1 LKAAIYI
8 RVSTPGQAINGESLD
23 MQKDRLLEYVKNQK
37 WELFKTYE
45 DGGFSGKDTNRPAF
59 QQMMRDAAL
68 KKFDVLVVYKIDRL
82 SRSVLDFHTTMK
94 SLEKYGISF
103 VSITQQFDT
112 TNSMGRLML
121 AILVDFANFEREIN
135 VDRAIDSYLK
145 RLQDGV
151 NSGAIPFGYRREEKD
166 VVIVPEEA
174 EQVKKMFLLS
184 SQGLSMN
191 QIAKQMGFSGDHVRS
206 VLRNPFYCGY
216 LARKRDKFDHRIKEG
231 SWEWFKG
238 KQEPIIPEELWRRV
252 ADLRKRK
259 IKNVVKKSTSLFGHL
274 IYCPYCE
281 HNLCF
286 HSRTQKKRV
295 VYYYQC
301 DPVKI
306 GGPACSQ
313 YVREEP
319 LVVLLL
325 KFLDKGYQFHIS
337 APRRDIDIEDK
348 VASLDRRINKIL
360 RLVSEELMPYEQG
373 KAQIERLKEQ
383 KAALLAS
390 RIIELDY
397 SSISDRLKQIRPL
410 YSFMTREEQSRFWHI
425 LIDKIEARHDKLVV
439 YWRFGKKHFI
449 RRSAL
454 PDVLKKECAFTTDDA
469 PRRHHKNERKFPA
482 CRFRATS
489 KPSKFI

>member
-1 LKAAIYI
+1 MKAAIYI

-37 WELFKTYE
+37 WELFKAYE

-151 NSGAIPFGYRREEKD
+151 NSGAIPFGYRREGKD
-166 VVIVPEEA
+166 VVIVSEEA

-191 QIAKQMGFSGDHVRS
+191 QIAKQMGFSGDHIRS

-252 ADLRKRK
+252 AGLRKSK
-259 IKNVVKKSTSLFGHL
+259 AKMVFKKNVSLFSHL
-274 IYCPYCE
+274 VYCPYCK
-281 HNLCF
+281 HNLTF
-286 HSRTQKKRV
+286 QTRVIKNRTIL
-295 VYYYQC
+295 YYQC
-301 DPVKI
+301 NPVKI
-306 GGPACSQ
+306 GGVACFQ
-313 YVREEP
+313 YIREDP

-325 KFLDKGYQFHIS
+325 RYLDRGYQFRIS
-337 APRRDIDIEDK
+337 APRHDIDVEDK

-360 RLVSEELMPYEQG
+360 RLISDELMPYEQG
-373 KAQIERLKEQ
+373 KVQIERLKEQ

-410 YSFMTREEQSRFWHI
+410 YSFMTREEQSRFWHT
-425 LIDKIEARHDKLVV
+425 LIDKIEVRHDKIFV
-439 YWRFGKKHFI
+439 YWKFGKKYVI
-449 RRSAL
+449 QKTVLSK
-454 PDVLKKECAFTTDDA
+454 VLKKISSLYGQIAPAATTQA
-469 PRRHHKNERKFPA
+469 QVLICFQ
-482 CRFRATS
+482 
-489 KPSKFI
+489 I